1 MTFRPHA
8 SRYPALA
15 AILLVAPLMLPL
27 AASATTI
34 EYSTV
39 GSFTG
44 TTFATGGL
52 TATAQN
58 AGTLSI
64 VSGSGLGVL
73 GGGLSGSF
81 DAIDANES
89 VLFSFD
95 SGAATDVAFGAS
107 GGFSNGASSFLMNI
121 EGFDIHGVSLGIQTF
136 DFLNAVSFGT
146 PINVSALF
154 GNTTLSAFTI
164 AGNGEPVGIELFHV
178 AFTDVDA
185 VPDPATVPEPTT
197 LLLCAT
203 GLAIGGARKLRS
215 RWA

>member
-1 MTFRPHA
+1 MTFRLHA
-8 SRYPALA
+8 SRYAALA
-15 AILLVAPLMLPL
+15 AILFVAPLMLPS

-44 TTFATGGL
+44 TTFTTNGL

-73 GGGLSGSF
+73 GGGSSGSF

-95 SGAATDVAFGAS
+95 SGAATDIAFGAS
-107 GGFSNGASSFLMNI
+107 AGFSNGASNFFMNI
-121 EGFDIHGVSLGIQTF
+121 EGFDIHGTSLGIQTF
-136 DFLNAVSFGT
+136 NFLNAVSFGT
-146 PINVSALF
+146 PIDVSALF

-164 AGNGEPVGIELFHV
+164 AGNGEPVGIELFHI
-178 AFTDVDA
+178 AFTDAAADG
-185 VPDPATVPEPTT
+185 PATVPEPTT

-203 GLAIGGARKLRS
+203 GLAITGARKLRS